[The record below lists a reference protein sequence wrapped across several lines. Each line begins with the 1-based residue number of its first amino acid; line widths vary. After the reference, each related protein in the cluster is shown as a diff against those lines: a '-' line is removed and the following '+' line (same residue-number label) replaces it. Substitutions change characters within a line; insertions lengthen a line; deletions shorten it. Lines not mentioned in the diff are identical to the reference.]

1 MPSDFPRSPKLLK
14 GALVVYESHEPGPP
28 PKIIAFQFNPNQ
40 LSRSFEKRAME
51 SEGGNV
57 GGAQEDVL
65 RALGPP
71 IETISLTVE
80 LNAADQLAE
89 PSNHSLVVEHG
100 LHPVLATLEMLLYP
114 TNAQVLQNESLAEQG
129 EVQLSPADLPLT
141 LLVWGR
147 NRVVPVL
154 LKSFSVTEKAF
165 DQNLNPTRADVQLN
179 LQVLTYMELQ
189 ESSQGR
195 DTYMAFQSQKETLAG
210 RHQSNDEASQRISG
224 LLPRRS

>member
-1 MPSDFPRSPKLLK
+1 MPSAFPRSPKLLK
-14 GALVVYESHEPGPP
+14 GALVVYPSQDPMGT
-28 PKIIAFQFNPNQ
+28 PKVIVFQFNPNQ
-40 LSRSFEKRAME
+40 LSRSFEKRAIE
-51 SEGGNV
+51 SAGGNV
-57 GGAQEDVL
+57 GGAQQDVL

-80 LNAADQLAE
+80 LNTADQLAE
-89 PSNHSLVVEHG
+89 PNSHPLVAEHG

-114 TNAQVLQNESLAEQG
+114 SNAQVLQNEALAAEG

-141 LLVWGR
+141 LLVWGK

-165 DQNLNPTRADVQLN
+165 DQNLNPALADVSLS

-189 ESSQGR
+189 SDSQGR
-195 DTYMAFQSQKETLAG
+195 DLYVAFQSQKETLAG
-210 RHQSNDEASQRISG
+210 QYQSDNEASQRVSS
-224 LLPRRS
+224 LLPNRS